1 MKIPSLA
8 AAFLVYSTAHAQDTN
23 QVAAWAQ
30 CAGNDYVGSSECVEG
45 YECQETDVGYSQCVE
60 VAQVSRGS
68 LRGYS
73 ASSSDNN
80 SVEGVQHVAAW
91 AQCAGTDYVESSECV
106 EGYECQETDVG
117 FSQCIKVDTVVAS
130 NEYTDSTADG
140 DFTEGFQINSAEGTE
155 SASADGVQLAAAWA
169 QCAGTD
175 FTGPSACVEGYE
187 CQETD
192 VGYSQCVQVQTSD
205 VINVSKSEDS
215 NPDENSVSELADGAS
230 TEGFQINSD
239 AGVSTEGFQINS
251 AEGTE
256 SASVDGVQLAAAW
269 AQCAGTDFNGPS
281 TCVEGYECQETDV
294 GYSQCVEVGATTDST
309 ESANAVEG
317 VQLAGAWERCG
328 GDDFV
333 GPASCVEGYVC
344 KEIDVG
350 SSHCVQE

>member
-60 VAQVSRGS
+60 VAQASRGS

-80 SVEGVQHVAAW
+80 SVEGVQLVAAW
-91 AQCAGTDYVESSECV
+91 AQCAGTDYVGSSECV

-140 DFTEGFQINSAEGTE
+140 
-155 SASADGVQLAAAWA
+155 
-169 QCAGTD
+169 
-175 FTGPSACVEGYE
+175 
-187 CQETD
+187 
-192 VGYSQCVQVQTSD
+192 
-205 VINVSKSEDS
+205 
-215 NPDENSVSELADGAS
+215 AS

-251 AEGTE
+251 DAGASTKGFQINSAAGVSTEGFQINSAEGTE
-256 SASVDGVQLAAAW
+256 PASADGVQLSAAW
-269 AQCAGTDFNGPS
+269 AQCAGTDFTGPS

-294 GYSQCVEVGATTDST
+294 GYSQCVEVAATSDST
-309 ESANAVEG
+309 ESSNAVEG

-333 GPASCVEGYVC
+333 GPTSCVEGFVC
-344 KEIDVG
+344 KEIDIG

>member
-60 VAQVSRGS
+60 VAQASRGS

-73 ASSSDNN
+73 AASSSDNN
-80 SVEGVQHVAAW
+80 SVEGVQLVAAW
-91 AQCAGTDYVESSECV
+91 AQCAGTDYVGSSECV

-140 DFTEGFQINSAEGTE
+140 ASTEGFQINSDAGASTKGFQINSAEGTE
-155 SASADGVQLAAAWA
+155 PASADGVQLAAAWA

-175 FTGPSACVEGYE
+175 FTGPS
-187 CQETD
+187 
-192 VGYSQCVQVQTSD
+192 
-205 VINVSKSEDS
+205 
-215 NPDENSVSELADGAS
+215 
-230 TEGFQINSD
+230 
-239 AGVSTEGFQINS
+239 
-251 AEGTE
+251 
-256 SASVDGVQLAAAW
+256 
-269 AQCAGTDFNGPS
+269 

-294 GYSQCVEVGATTDST
+294 GYSQCVEVAATSDST
-309 ESANAVEG
+309 ESSNAVEG

-333 GPASCVEGYVC
+333 GPTSCVEGFVC
-344 KEIDVG
+344 KEIDIG